1 MKEAGAKMGYSS
13 FIENGYKSD
22 KFDDL
27 EFMIAMAGR
36 DKAVYILSI
45 DSNAE
50 SEKLYKEFQSDKQK
64 RIIQV
69 NGTIDIV
76 VKGEEDAKK
85 EASEIYEKTQQP
97 VGIVKYEGQSMGELY
112 LDIKGAIKAAQVNK
126 VPYFVYNHK
135 TDSLQAK
142 LEAQLKAR
150 KE

>member
-1 MKEAGAKMGYSS
+1 MGYST
-13 FIENGYKSD
+13 FIRTGYKSD

-50 SEKLYKEFQSDKQK
+50 SEKLYKEYQIDKQK

-69 NGTIDIV
+69 SGTIDIV

-85 EASEIYEKTQQP
+85 EALEIYEKTRQP
-97 VGIVKYEGQSMGELY
+97 VGIVKYEGQNMGELY
-112 LDIKGAIKAAQVNK
+112 LDIRGAIEAAKDNNM
-126 VPYFVYNHK
+126 PYFVYNHK

-150 KE
+150 KEKIEDYQD